1 MADARWRGIALM
13 PSRSPAEK
21 RLMQGVAHNA
31 AFARKVGIPQS
42 VGRDF
47 VAADAARGGGGL
59 INRTQAPAHKA
70 KRRSN

>member
-21 RLMQGVAHNA
+21 RLMQGVAHDA

-47 VAADAARGGGGL
+47 AAADAAKGGL
-59 INRTQAPAHKA
+59 INRTQAPARKA
-70 KRRSN
+70 KRRSGK